1 MYCDGRR
8 HGNPPVPVPMPHHR
22 AGGHISGQT
31 CNSTRKDASY
41 VVSARSGAPSLTA
54 SSPLA
59 IGIIPSVF
67 TRAILPHSDPGKEDR
82 NPAVYTRDAGPNR
95 LSIYSGAT
103 GTHLRGIAPGGIPYG
118 ATCRYLI
125 AYICGLARRQ
135 NSPIV
140 NLGPSQSRAFKALS
154 FDNTGGPNGRIPYIQ
169 DQLCRLSTAAFRFEH
184 FAADTS
190 SPYLILNAPLV
201 RRAAF
206 WFAADASHPVVPASC
221 IIELD
226 PWFYAHISQH
236 GIPVD
241 LPTFRQL
248 ARSSLAC
255 DLYAWLSRRIH
266 ALHNCT
272 ARKLTLSW
280 YQVHQQFG
288 PGYART
294 ADFRK
299 RALRQL
305 ARIQSYWPSLRY
317 DTPRGRLTIHQGPLH
332 VARTLHQH

>member
-1 MYCDGRR
+1 M
-8 HGNPPVPVPMPHHR
+8 PMPHQHY
-22 AGGHISGQT
+22 GGHISDRERRT
-31 CNSTRKDASY
+31 IRTRRSHIHSTRSE
-41 VVSARSGAPSLTA
+41 GPSLPA
-54 SSPLA
+54 SPPPI

-67 TRAILPHSDPGKEDR
+67 TRAILPHSDPGKKDGH
-82 NPAVYTRDAGPNR
+82 PAVYTRDTGRNR
-95 LSIYSGAT
+95 LSIYGGAT
-103 GTHLRGIAPGGIPYG
+103 AAQQLGIASEGGIPYG
-118 ATCRYLI
+118 GTCRYLI
-125 AYICGLARRQ
+125 AFICGLARRH
-135 NSPIV
+135 NSPVI
-140 NLGPSQSRAFKALS
+140 NLGPSQSKAFKALS
-154 FDNTGGPNGRIPYIQ
+154 FDNTGGSNGRIPYIQ
-169 DQLCRLSTAAFRFEH
+169 DQLYRLSTAAFRFEH
-184 FAADTS
+184 FAGDTS
-190 SPYLILNAPLV
+190 APSLILNAPLV
-201 RRAAF
+201 RRAAL
-206 WFAADASHPVVPASC
+206 WFTVENAHPIVPISC

-226 PWFYAHISQH
+226 PWFYAHMSQH
-236 GIPVD
+236 GIPVH

-288 PGYART
+288 PGYTRT

-305 ARIQSYWPSLRY
+305 ARIKSHWPSLRY
-317 DTPRGRLTIHQGPLH
+317 ETPRGRLTIHQGPLH